1 MTPNRAYMDATFAL
15 ESNHKGPL
23 SGKTFAVKDVFDIA
37 GRVNSLGNPTWQSS
51 HEPSKVTAGF

>member
-37 GRVNSLGNPTWQSS
+37 TSDFQVSLPVQQYQK
-51 HEPSKVTAGF
+51 HL

>member
-23 SGKTFAVKDVFDIA
+23 SGKTFAVKDGQVQNV
-37 GRVNSLGNPTWQSS
+37 GVN
-51 HEPSKVTAGF
+51 